1 MARPPSDIRARLIES
16 ARGVFLRKGVDGA
29 SLRQIAKDA
38 GTNIGMVYYYFET
51 KDELFIQV
59 VEDRYAGVLLKLEEI
74 FARELPFL
82 DRMTIASA
90 SIGEL
95 EEEEFEVM
103 RIVLGEL
110 VRSTPERKK
119 LVMDRFKEGHVG
131 LLLRALMEASGE
143 EIDPR
148 HPLPVALIS
157 IVGAMVLPQLLLR
170 MAGVAAPLA
179 LPEPSLLAESLADVL
194 RHGLLKTP
202 ED

>member
-1 MARPPSDIRARLIES
+1 MARPPSDIRARIITS
-16 ARGVFLRKGVDGA
+16 ARGVFLQKGVDGA

-51 KDELFIQV
+51 KDVLFLQV
-59 VEDRYAGVLLKLEEI
+59 VEDRYAGVLKKLEEI
-74 FARELPFL
+74 FARDAPLLE
-82 DRMTIASA
+82 RMTLASA
-90 SIGEL
+90 SIGNL
-95 EEEEFEVM
+95 EAEEFEVM

-119 LVMDRFKEGHVG
+119 LVMDRFKQGHVG
-131 LLLRALMEASGE
+131 LLLRSLTEASG

-148 HPLPVALIS
+148 HPVPVALIS

-170 MAGVAAPLA
+170 MAGEATPIA
-179 LPEPSLLAESLADVL
+179 LPEPGVLAESLANVL
-194 RHGLLKTP
+194 RHGLLKE

>member
-1 MARPPSDIRARLIES
+1 MARPPSDIRARIITS
-16 ARGVFLRKGVDGA
+16 ARGVFLQKGVDGA

-51 KDELFIQV
+51 KDVLFLQV
-59 VEDRYAGVLLKLEEI
+59 VEDRYAGVLKKLEEI
-74 FARELPFL
+74 FARDAPLLE
-82 DRMTIASA
+82 RMTLASA
-90 SIGEL
+90 SIGDL
-95 EEEEFEVM
+95 EPEEFEVM

-119 LVMDRFKEGHVG
+119 LVMDRFKQGHVG
-131 LLLRALMEASGE
+131 LLLRSLTEASG

-148 HPLPVALIS
+148 HPVPVALIS

-170 MAGVAAPLA
+170 MAGEATPIA
-179 LPEPSLLAESLADVL
+179 LPEPGVLAESLADVL
-194 RHGLLKTP
+194 RHGLLKE